1 MSLKADKTDFQ
12 KSDFKSTSR
21 PAYFKIGQLEC
32 NFVYLTTEFLMA
44 VRVSLAVK

>member
-12 KSDFKSTSR
+12 RRDLNSTSC
-21 PAYFKIGQLEC
+21 PAYSERGGRPC

-44 VRVSLAVK
+44 IQVSLAVE